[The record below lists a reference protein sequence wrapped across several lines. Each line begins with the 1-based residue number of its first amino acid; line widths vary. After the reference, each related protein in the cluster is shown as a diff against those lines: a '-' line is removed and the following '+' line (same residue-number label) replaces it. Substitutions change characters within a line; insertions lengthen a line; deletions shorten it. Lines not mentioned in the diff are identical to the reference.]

1 MCRAENKT
9 TSKDML
15 RREKL
20 GIRLAKSEQLHLKRK
35 EIFLLFLEVIDHG

>member
-9 TSKDML
+9 TSKEIF

-20 GIRLAKSEQLHLKRK
+20 GIRLSKSESLPLKRK
-35 EIFLLFLEVIDHG
+35 EIFLLFLEVLHHG

>member
-9 TSKDML
+9 TSKEIF

-20 GIRLAKSEQLHLKRK
+20 DIRLAKSERLPLKRK
-35 EIFLLFLEVIDHG
+35 EIFVLIFGVA